1 LTFEVD
7 YDSRQLPGADR
18 IIKLGGW

>member
-1 LTFEVD
+1 LTFEVV